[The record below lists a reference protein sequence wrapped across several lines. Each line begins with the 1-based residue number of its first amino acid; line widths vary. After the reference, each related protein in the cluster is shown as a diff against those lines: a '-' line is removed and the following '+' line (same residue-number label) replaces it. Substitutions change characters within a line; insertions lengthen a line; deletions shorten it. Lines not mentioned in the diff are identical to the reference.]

1 MLERVNTSTW
11 IPGTRVGNGRTSG
24 RRRQL
29 GILPTLTE
37 QGCDVQA
44 IIDENA
50 ATIAMMRSGERDT
63 P

>member
-11 IPGTRVGNGRTSG
+11 IPGTRRTGKASG
-24 RRRQL
+24 KRRQL

-44 IIDENA
+44 ILDENA
-50 ATIAMMRSGERDT
+50 DAITLMRAGKDGA
-63 P
+63 